1 MNLME
6 IDRSHQG
13 LSISIKFIANYL
25 NGKKFRFP
33 SFCFFDLAHY
43 WTQPMNEKW
52 NVSLTFFSIQI
63 LCITFHRNRKL
74 LMRTIDSYNIY
85 EISTYSLGVLIIS
98 LTFQR
103 MGSDGLHLNYL
114 YVLYIIY
121 MHGSHIV

>member
-1 MNLME
+1 
-6 IDRSHQG
+6 
-13 LSISIKFIANYL
+13 
-25 NGKKFRFP
+25 
-33 SFCFFDLAHY
+33 
-43 WTQPMNEKW
+43 
-52 NVSLTFFSIQI
+52 
-63 LCITFHRNRKL
+63 
-74 LMRTIDSYNIY
+74 MRTIDSYNIY